1 MAITNNERIKKTLDL
16 MREGL
21 QPFVERRLKAAWG
34 PHWRSRLR
42 QWGNDVD
49 GHNED
54 PIPWD
59 SHLLLK
65 VLCFLWDQAF
75 RTELGQDIR
84 TTARAL
90 LDVRNRYAH
99 ERSFDSHDTLRA
111 LGESRKLLISV
122 NARKQVSEAVNLHDE
137 LMRTMVASRNRQPK
151 VRTTDIRFG
160 TTAGEPWRSIVV
172 PHTDVLSN
180 TFTEAEFAADL
191 GQVVRGVARPEYG
204 NPQEFFN
211 RTYLSEGL
219 KALLT
224 TAAHRF
230 AGRGGAPVVDLQTGF
245 GGGKTHSMLALYHM
259 SGEGAESKNLSGVD
273 DLLREIGLVDLPRVN
288 RAVIVGTLRG
298 PSEPIFK
305 EDGTVIN
312 TIWGDIA
319 WQLGGRAGFDLVAAA
334 DRDGTAPGSRTLSE
348 LLKTTSPC
356 LILIDE
362 WVAFIRQLYRINE
375 RLPAGNF
382 DANLTFAQSLTEA
395 VRSVPNAI
403 LVASLPQSQTE
414 IGGEGGNSALQRLQ
428 STFGR
433 MERPWRPATSDES
446 FEIVRRRLFEP
457 ISTEKLRAGRDRT
470 IQAFCQFYRA
480 AKTDFPQECSEKS
493 YESRMAQAYPI
504 HPLLFDQLYQVWGSL
519 DGFQKTRGVLRMVA
533 AIVRVLWETS
543 HEGRLILPAFV
554 PLNDGTVLA
563 EVKKSLDRNWDSVLA
578 TDVDG
583 SNSVPRRI
591 DNEMANLGRYSATCR
606 VARCVFMATAPTFE
620 TGIQPG
626 IDKKSIN
633 LGSTQPGEV
642 HRSFGDALRHLSGR
656 STYLY
661 EEGARVWFATK
672 ASVNKL
678 AEERAEIVTNE
689 DIEKKIIKQLQRGV
703 GRGDFCAVHIAP
715 KQSTDVPDEDR
726 ARLVV
731 LGPQSDRLFAPGK
744 QNPAE
749 QTCREILLHRDEKQR
764 RFRNTLVFLAADEAR
779 MGGLKSAI
787 QSLLAWE
794 SIVNDY
800 EILDLDAQQKRLAEQ
815 RKSEFQTNVHS
826 LILET
831 WSRVLVPYET
841 DAAGNVS
848 WHIVPVRGSDS
859 LADRVSR
866 RLVQDEQLLLT
877 LGPIRLAMYLNDH
890 DLWREQDH
898 VLVQRVWEDMC
909 TFLYLPRLKD
919 SNVLINAVKSA
930 VERLA
935 NDELATARRWNEDE
949 QEYEDLSIEGQSEV
963 SIVLDGEC
971 ILVKIDVA
979 KDVVGPIDPDPDPN
993 PDPDPDPVYSR
1004 FFGSMEADPERLK
1017 RDVGKIADDVISHLN
1032 SVPDSTVTVTL
1043 EIHANAAQG
1052 FQEEIRRT
1060 VGENCSELDF
1070 KTSGFEES

>member
-16 MREGL
+16 LREGL

-34 PHWRSRLR
+34 ARWRSRLR
-42 QWGNDVD
+42 QRESVD
-49 GHNED
+49 GHSED

-65 VLCFLWDQAF
+65 VLCYQWDQVF
-75 RTELGQDIR
+75 RMELAQDIR
-84 TTARAL
+84 TTAHAL
-90 LDVRNRYAH
+90 LSVRNNYAH

-111 LGESRKLLISV
+111 LGESRKLLMAV
-122 NARKQVSEAVNLHDE
+122 NARKQVPEAVNLHDE

-151 VRTTDIRFG
+151 AQTTDIRFG

-204 NPQEFFN
+204 NPQEFFK

-230 AGRGGAPVVDLQTGF
+230 ASRGGAPVVDLQTGF

-288 RAVIVGTLRG
+288 RAVVVGTLRG

-362 WVAFIRQLYRINE
+362 WIAFIRQLYRINE
-375 RLPAGNF
+375 HLPAGNF

-414 IGGEGGNSALQRLQ
+414 IGGEGGNAALQRLQ

-457 ISTEKLRAGRDRT
+457 IPTEKLRAGRDRT

-480 AKTDFPQECSEKS
+480 AKADFPQECSEKS
-493 YESRMAQAYPI
+493 YESRMAKAYPI

-563 EVKKSLDRNWDSVLA
+563 EIKKSLDRNWDSVLA

-620 TGIQPG
+620 TGNQPG

-633 LGSTQPGEV
+633 LGSAQPGEV

-678 AEERAEIVTNE
+678 AEERAEIFTNE
-689 DIEKKIIKQLQRGV
+689 DIEKKIIKQLRRGV

-715 KQSTDVPDEDR
+715 KQSTDVPDEDK

-731 LGPQSDRLFAPGK
+731 LGPQPDRLFAPGK

-749 QTCREILLHRDEKQR
+749 QTCREILLHRDEQQR
-764 RFRNTLVFLAADEAR
+764 RFRNMLVFLAADEAR
-779 MGGLKSAI
+779 MGGLKNAI

-794 SIVNDY
+794 SIVDEY

-815 RKSEFQTNVHS
+815 RKSESQTNVQS

-831 WSRVLVPYET
+831 WSRVLVPHET

-866 RLVQDEQLLLT
+866 RLVQDERLLLT

-890 DLWREQDH
+890 GLWRGQDH

-919 SNVLINAVKSA
+919 SSVLINAVKSA

-935 NDELATARRWNEDE
+935 NDELATARRWNEE
-949 QEYEDLSIEGQSEV
+949 KKAYENLSIEGQSEV
-963 SIVLDGEC
+963 SVVLDGEC

-979 KDVVGPIDPDPDPN
+979 KIQPPPIICRRRCCPRPVVH
-993 PDPDPDPVYSR
+993 SR
-1004 FFGSMEADPERLK
+1004 FFGSVEADPERLK

-1052 FQEEIRRT
+1052 FQEETRRT
-1060 VGENCSELDF
+1060 VGEKCSELGF